1 MSEIITIED
10 ARRLY
15 EAGGGGHDFDHVLRV
30 TALAERIARAE
41 GADLA
46 IVRTAALLHDVAESV
61 DRETHHLLG
70 AQRARELLAGEP
82 PEFVAAVGHAI
93 EAHRF
98 RHDPQPQT
106 LEAKVLSDADKLD
119 SIGAIGVGRAFAYA
133 GAVDT
138 ALWRQTIAEI
148 EAQGSDAHRGPKEL
162 GEGYTPSHEFVYKL
176 DVIPDRLYTA
186 MARQIAAERRRFM
199 AAFFERLDREALGE
213 A

>member
-1 MSEIITIED
+1 MIDVEA
-10 ARRLY
+10 ARALY

-41 GADLA
+41 GADLDV
-46 IVRTAALLHDVAESV
+46 VRTSALLHDVDESV

-70 AQRARELLAGEP
+70 AQRAREILAGEP
-82 PEFVAAVGHAI
+82 APFVDAVSHAI

-133 GAVDT
+133 ATAGT
-138 ALWRQTIAEI
+138 ALWRQTIEEI
-148 EAQGSDAHRGPKEL
+148 RAQDTDARRGPKEL

-176 DVIPDRLYTA
+176 DVIPERLYTG
-186 MARQIAAERRRFM
+186 MARQIAEERRRFM
-199 AAFFERLDREALGE
+199 AAFFERLDHEALGE

>member
-1 MSEIITIED
+1 MIDPEV
-10 ARRLY
+10 ARALY

-41 GADLA
+41 GADLDV
-46 IVRTAALLHDVAESV
+46 VRTAALLHDVAESA
-61 DRETHHLLG
+61 DREGHHVLG
-70 AQRARELLAGEP
+70 AQRARELLADQP
-82 PEFVAAVGHAI
+82 PGFVDAVAHAI

-119 SIGAIGVGRAFAYA
+119 SIGAIGIARAYAYA
-133 GAVDT
+133 GAVGT

-148 EAQGSDAHRGPKEL
+148 VAQGSDAKRGPAEL
-162 GEGYTPSHEFVYKL
+162 GEAYTTSHEYVYKL
-176 DVIPDRLYTA
+176 DRIPGRLYTS
-186 MARQIAAERRRFM
+186 MAREIAEERRRFM
-199 AAFFERLDREALGE
+199 ALFFERLDREALGE

>member
-1 MSEIITIED
+1 MSKPITIDD

-30 TALAERIARAE
+30 LALAERIAAAE

-46 IVRTAALLHDVAESV
+46 VVRTAALLHDVAESA
-61 DRETHHLLG
+61 DRDAHHILG

-82 PEFVAAVGHAI
+82 PAFVDAVAHCI

-106 LEAKVLSDADKLD
+106 LEAQVLSDADKLD

-133 GAVDT
+133 GAVGT
-138 ALWRQTIAEI
+138 ALWRQTVTEI
-148 EAQGSDAHRGPKEL
+148 EGQDTDARRGPKEL
-162 GEGYTPSHEFVYKL
+162 GEGYTPAHEFVYKL
-176 DVIPDRLYTA
+176 GRIPDRLYTE
-186 MARQIAAERRRFM
+186 MARQIADERRRFM
-199 AAFFERLDREALGE
+199 AEFFARLDREALGE